1 MPMALSTFPEITHSG
16 VLDHSVGERI
26 MHDRRGLHRVW
37 PPPCESECCSGKR
50 KGVEALLIAFAVTLN
65 DKNKGRMLVNKK
77 KKTPFW

>member
-1 MPMALSTFPEITHSG
+1 MALSTFPEITHSG

-26 MHDRRGLHRVW
+26 MRDRRGLHRVW
-37 PPPCESECCSGKR
+37 PPPCESECCSGRR